1 MKKVLFVIAGLY
13 GGGAERVLSNLVINF
28 PEDWEIDIL
37 LNNNRIEFPYKG
49 NILTLSL
56 PDFGE
61 RKTIGYFIR
70 EVVRRTCYLRK
81 LKKNNNYSACISLL
95 ESSNISNILS
105 GNKYCKTI
113 ISIHNVMV
121 SKEAKLLYRIS
132 AYPLINLL
140 YRHADKIITVS
151 KEIEAQLVQ
160 KLKAPKEKTAT
171 IVNGCDCLKIQ
182 EQIEKLPQ
190 NKKGYE
196 YFMNKNH
203 KIVVCVGR
211 IDVQKGQ
218 WHLIRAFSEVV
229 KKEPKAMLFLIG
241 IGALED
247 YLKELIQKYNLEKNV
262 IMLGFCDNPF
272 WYNAHAD
279 IFILPSMYEGYPC
292 ALAEAVCCGV
302 PCITT
307 DFHSGAREIIA
318 PDLDVTGERVSDIS
332 EEKYG
337 ILIPVCSGKMYRDN
351 EPLEMEEQKMAEA
364 ITMLLGDYEKRQ
376 HYKRRSIERSK
387 DLDIKSIVNE
397 WIDLISKR

>member
-247 YLKELIQKYNLEKNV
+247 YLKELIQKYNLEKNI

-318 PDLDVTGERVSDIS
+318 PDLDVTGERVTDIS

-376 HYKRRSIERSK
+376 HYKRKSIERSK
-387 DLDIKSIVNE
+387 DLDIKSIVGE

>member
-160 KLKAPKEKTAT
+160 KLKAPKEKTVT

-247 YLKELIQKYNLEKNV
+247 YLKELIQKYNLEKNI

-318 PDLDVTGERVSDIS
+318 PDLDVTGERVTDIS

-376 HYKRRSIERSK
+376 HYKRKSIERSK
-387 DLDIKSIVNE
+387 DLDIKSIVGE

>member
-61 RKTIGYFIR
+61 RKAIGYFIR

-376 HYKRRSIERSK
+376 HYKRKSIERSK